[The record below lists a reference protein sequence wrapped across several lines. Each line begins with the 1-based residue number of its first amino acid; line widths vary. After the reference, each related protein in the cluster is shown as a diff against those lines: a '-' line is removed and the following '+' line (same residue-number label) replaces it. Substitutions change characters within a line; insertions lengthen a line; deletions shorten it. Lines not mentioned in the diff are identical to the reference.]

1 MYRCPD
7 HLSRSIYLKTFGEKC
22 YRYEKGELYWTT
34 ARSRC
39 TGEGG
44 DLIQIRNQATQNW
57 VMSTLNELHWNKNG
71 VWIGAHDRGD
81 EMNWRWVTGRFVL

>member
-7 HLSRSIYLKTFGEKC
+7 HLSRTTYLKTFKGKC
-22 YRYEKGELYWTT
+22 YRFDKTELYWPT

-44 DLIQIRNQATQNW
+44 DLIQIRDYETQKW
-57 VMSTLNELHWNKNG
+57 VVNTLNELHWGDQDG
-71 VWIGAHDRGD
+71 VWIGAHDRNN
-81 EMNWRWVTGRFVL
+81 EMDWRWVTGM